1 MEEGNTGKSW
11 VVWVLLVAA
20 GMTAGA
26 FITKWAVG
34 RSGRGAPVSPQ
45 AAARTA
51 PAPESPAETE
61 PEPAPV
67 ETAFDLPGDE
77 PEGNAAVVW
86 GKTASAPAPAA
97 PAASARNAQPAK
109 ASAVDDD
116 KSRET
121 GFVYGALSKAA
132 EKLLRNP
139 KALAALFNNDY
150 VVKGF
155 MSRDTVKSATANKA
169 SLAAYLSSPA
179 NLSKFMSKPAVQ
191 GGINNQQLVNV
202 MASTKLVGNLM
213 DTPGGKALL
222 NDPVAIAGIL
232 KANPELASLLS
243 NPSIAMAMAQNP
255 KTAGMMSQIQLR

>member
-1 MEEGNTGKSW
+1 MEEGETGKSW
-11 VVWVLLVAA
+11 VVWLLLVVA

-26 FITKWAVG
+26 LLTKWVVG
-34 RSGRGAPVSPQ
+34 RPVRS
-45 AAARTA
+45 A
-51 PAPESPAETE
+51 PAPTPAAEMASPA
-61 PEPAPV
+61 PAAPAAPAV
-67 ETAFDLPGDE
+67 IAVSEQQPFDLPGDE
-77 PEGNAAVVW
+77 PEGDAAVVW
-86 GKTASAPAPAA
+86 GKTAAAPAETAPAASARPAA
-97 PAASARNAQPAK
+97 PAASPADEK
-109 ASAVDDD
+109 T
-116 KSRET
+116 SREK

-139 KALAALFNNDY
+139 KALAALFNNEY

-169 SLAAYLSSPA
+169 SLAAYLSNPA
-179 NLSKFMSKPAVQ
+179 NLSKFISKPAVQ

-202 MASTKLVGNLM
+202 MASTKLVGGLM

-255 KTAGMMSQIQLR
+255 KTAGMMTQIQLR